1 MKIRNGFVS
10 NSSSSSF
17 IIPKGNDTE
26 KILEYAK
33 QESEKVFLKRASDNV
48 EYYLTKERHNFG
60 YNRRIEDAKRA
71 LNFYEHCIN
80 HLNTNIHIATVEN
93 LMDEDFEE
101 GFYIPDWYDDYEKF
115 DKDDIV
121 LYDTYDN
128 LISEEAG
135 RKIIKKFKAK
145 DYNLHMG

>member
-1 MKIRNGFVS
+1 MKVRNGFVS

-17 IIPKGNDTE
+17 IIPKENDTE

-33 QESEKVFLKRASDNV
+33 KESEKVFLKRASDDV
-48 EYYLTKERHNFG
+48 KYYLTKECHNFG

-71 LNFYEHCIN
+71 LNFNEYRIDS
-80 HLNTNIHIATVEN
+80 LNTDIHITTVEN

-101 GFYIPDWYDDYEKF
+101 GFYIPDWYDNYEKF

-121 LYDTYDN
+121 LYDIYDN
-128 LISEEAG
+128 VIPEEAG
-135 RKIIKKFKAK
+135 QKIVKKFKAK

>member
-17 IIPKGNDTE
+17 IIPKGNDTGN
-26 KILEYAK
+26 ILEYAK
-33 QESEKVFLKRASDNV
+33 KESEKVFLKRASDDV
-48 EYYLTKERHNFG
+48 RYYLTKEHHNFG
-60 YNRRIEDAKRA
+60 YNRRIEDAKRT
-71 LNFYEHCIN
+71 LNFNEHRIDS
-80 HLNTNIHIATVEN
+80 LDADIRITTVAK

-101 GFYIPDWYDDYEKF
+101 GFYIPDWYDNYEKF

-121 LYDTYDN
+121 LYDIYDN
-128 LISEEAG
+128 VIPEEAG
-135 RKIIKKFKAK
+135 QKIVKKFKTK